1 MKYSESTRSSNSS
14 RDHPGS
20 VLPWFVD
27 CHACSKGQTSIDQTQ
42 NSIPRIDRHGPC
54 RALIPFPVLKSPHA
68 SRRHHRVR
76 TGGGGRRRFFRPRE
90 PPPPGSLKA
99 PGRGGFC
106 PSQQRGG
113 KARLLSPHNRIP
125 PCLRKS

>member
-42 NSIPRIDRHGPC
+42 NSIPRIDWHSPC

-76 TGGGGRRRFFRPRE
+76 TGGVDPLRLFLAG
-90 PPPPGSLKA
+90 GSLA
-99 PGRGGFC
+99 PWRLWRPGPRGVC
-106 PSQQRGG
+106 HVHGG
-113 KARLLSPHNRIP
+113 GVSL
-125 PCLRKS
+125 